1 MPNQDWLKALQNSPV
16 AKLNPHIVG
25 GDVQKKSK
33 YHNEKVLDEFGNEY
47 DSKKER
53 KRAKELKI
61 LLKAGEIGFLARQV
75 EYVFHMK
82 GGKVASYF
90 ADFQYT
96 TKEGEIIVEDV
107 KSKMTRTLPVY
118 RLKRKM
124 MLLQHK
130 IKIREV

>member
-1 MPNQDWLKALQNSPV
+1 MSKTWTIKDLKESPV
-16 AKLNPHIVG
+16 AKLNQHLVG
-25 GDVQKKSK
+25 EQPKKKSK
-33 YHNEKVLDEFGNEY
+33 YRNEKVVDEFGNEY

-53 KRAKELKI
+53 KRAKELKM
-61 LLKAGEIGFLARQV
+61 LLKAGEIGFLAKQV
-75 EYVFHMK
+75 EYVFHMH

-96 TKEGEIIVEDV
+96 NKAGEIIVEDV